1 MGLWWEVAR
10 GSFRRAAAY
19 PSAVVAGL
27 FTNTVFGCVRAWI
40 LLAAFAASA
49 RLGGYDATDA
59 VTFTFLTQGLIMAT
73 GGWNLG
79 ELPQRIRTGDIAL
92 DLHRPVDL
100 QGWWLAVAVGQAGF
114 HLLARGVVPVAV
126 GALLFDLRWPT
137 TAGLVAFPATVA
149 LAVLV
154 SFGIRYLLSLA
165 CFWLLDERGL
175 NAVAGLLSYFL
186 SGLLLPLVLFPEWL
200 RNVVLHLPW
209 AMMMQVPADVWL
221 GKHDGLVPMARTL
234 ALQAAW
240 AAVLLLAG
248 RAATRLAMRKVVI
261 HGG

>member
-10 GSFRRAAAY
+10 RSFQRTAAY
-19 PSAVVAGL
+19 PVAVVAGL
-27 FTNTVFGCVRAWI
+27 LTNTVFGCVRAWV
-40 LLAAFAASA
+40 LLAAFAGQA

-79 ELPQRIRTGDIAL
+79 ELPERIRTGDIAL

-100 QGWWLAVAVGQAGF
+100 QGWWLAVAVGQAAF
-114 HLLARGVVPVAV
+114 HLMARGVVPVAI
-126 GALLFDLRWPT
+126 GAILFDLRWPSGW
-137 TAGLVAFPATVA
+137 ALLALPLVLV

-154 SFGIRYLLSLA
+154 SFGLRYLLSLA
-165 CFWLLDERGL
+165 CFWLLDERGV

-186 SGLLLPLVLFPEWL
+186 SGLMLPLVLFPDWL
-200 RNVVLHLPW
+200 RGVVMRLPW
-209 AMMMQVPADVWL
+209 AMTMQVPADVWL
-221 GKHDGLVPMARTL
+221 GKHDGAGPMTRTIG
-234 ALQAAW
+234 LQVLW
-240 AAVLLLAG
+240 ASGLLAAG
-248 RAATRLAMRKVVI
+248 WAVTRLALRKVVV